1 MELAQFIH
9 RYPALVVAT
18 TRPGSGG
25 WLQARDLR
33 HILLEPLDREETRQ
47 AINALWR
54 KSGVSVPPAL
64 LETVERVTGGVPLF
78 IEETCQWIVENASA
92 TSDGLAQAVSPG
104 HASVFET
111 VLNARLEPL
120 GPAKEIAA
128 AAAVAGNR
136 FDQRLLRELLPD
148 FDDRMIA
155 DALDGLNDAGFLVKL
170 GASAGPVYG
179 FRHALIQ
186 ETIYKTL
193 LRKKR
198 QALHQRLYTAV
209 SRNRSLAA
217 WLGTAAVAEHA
228 EQAGLVEN
236 AIEQFV
242 SAGMESSS
250 RSSMAEARQLLEHA
264 IALCGHIND
273 PIRHDT
279 LQLSAMVALGPILT
293 ASEGPNS
300 APARKLYEDGV
311 AIARRRPVAERAK
324 WFPIYWGWWFTGP
337 VVDSDRASA
346 VVSDLKDVEDT
357 DVQLQARHCVWAVEF
372 YAGRHENCIAAV
384 ETGLPLYGAGQGKPN
399 ATLFGGH
406 DAKVCGLAHRSLSL
420 WFTGKPTSAIHAMFA
435 ARHWA
440 QRSGHVA
447 SITHALINEA
457 MLHSYRRDF
466 RTLRTVIADIRQL
479 AGRHHLPSLAVAAQI
494 FEGWCDGNAGNVE
507 RGRDT
512 MRQGLGLH
520 GEFQT
525 PEDEPVYCGMLA
537 ELMTR
542 TGEVDGALALLRS
555 ATVQAEA
562 GGSRY
567 WLAELHRRTA
577 QLLLLRGAS
586 AEDIAAA
593 FEKSLATADE
603 QNAVPFLIATHE
615 ALCASQ
621 VSPELALRYRDRVEA
636 AKAALEP
643 GAALIVDPEPVL
655 RQSLEPCPLGL
666 TQTDIPVPRSPDP
679 GPRLRRKNRSK

>member
-1 MELAQFIH
+1 
-9 RYPALVVAT
+9 
-18 TRPGSGG
+18 
-25 WLQARDLR
+25 
-33 HILLEPLDREETRQ
+33 
-47 AINALWR
+47 
-54 KSGVSVPPAL
+54 
-64 LETVERVTGGVPLF
+64 
-78 IEETCQWIVENASA
+78 
-92 TSDGLAQAVSPG
+92 
-104 HASVFET
+104 
-111 VLNARLEPL
+111 
-120 GPAKEIAA
+120 
-128 AAAVAGNR
+128 
-136 FDQRLLRELLPD
+136 
-148 FDDRMIA
+148 
-155 DALDGLNDAGFLVKL
+155 
-170 GASAGPVYG
+170 
-179 FRHALIQ
+179 
-186 ETIYKTL
+186 
-193 LRKKR
+193 
-198 QALHQRLYTAV
+198 
-209 SRNRSLAA
+209 
-217 WLGTAAVAEHA
+217 
-228 EQAGLVEN
+228 
-236 AIEQFV
+236 
-242 SAGMESSS
+242 
-250 RSSMAEARQLLEHA
+250 
-264 IALCGHIND
+264 
-273 PIRHDT
+273 
-279 LQLSAMVALGPILT
+279 
-293 ASEGPNS
+293 
-300 APARKLYEDGV
+300 
-311 AIARRRPVAERAK
+311 
-324 WFPIYWGWWFTGP
+324 
-337 VVDSDRASA
+337 
-346 VVSDLKDVEDT
+346 
-357 DVQLQARHCVWAVEF
+357 
-372 YAGRHENCIAAV
+372 
-384 ETGLPLYGAGQGKPN
+384 
-399 ATLFGGH
+399 
-406 DAKVCGLAHRSLSL
+406 LAHRSLSL

-615 ALCASQ
+615 ALSASQ

-643 GAALIVDPEPVL
+643 GAALIVDPEPEL

-679 GPRLRRKNRSK
+679 GPKLRRKNRSK